1 MRAADLDIHEL
12 LHFVPEGGL
21 ITFAGERVLLLD
33 AVALGLLRRELI
45 DTLGATAARAVLTRF
60 GYAHGWRVADTL
72 RKGFPWD
79 SEDEWRKAGAR
90 LHTMQGLVRAEVT
103 QASFSVA
110 APGAEGIWHDSYEA
124 EQHLLH
130 LGQAD
135 EPVCWTL
142 TGFATGYM
150 SCVFGREIIAIED
163 RCRGKGDAVCHAIV
177 RSKEDW
183 GPELATHLP
192 FYQKACLD
200 SAVTHLTET
209 LKKKERQLKS
219 RRALQQADPDVP
231 AGLVASSQ
239 AMRRTIELAR
249 RVARVDSTVLITG
262 ESGAG
267 KERIARFIHDESART
282 AGPFLAINCAAVP
295 ETLLES
301 ELFGHARGSFTGASQ
316 DRAGLF
322 EAANGG
328 TLLLDEIGDVPPTM
342 QVKLLRVLQERE
354 VRRVGENRAR
364 TINVR
369 VLAATNR
376 DLLAD
381 VHGARFRQDLYYR
394 LRVVEIVVPPLR
406 ERRADVLPLA
416 RQLLAGAAKRLGR
429 KVPALTPDA
438 ANLLLQY
445 AWPGNVRELENA
457 LERAVALAQSDRIGM
472 DDLPPEVG
480 SAAPASPAAGE
491 IRTLAEVERDYIAAA
506 LRASGGN
513 RAKAAESLGIGA
525 ATLYRKLKQERR

>member
-12 LHFVPEGGL
+12 LHFSPEGGI

-45 DTLGATAARAVLTRF
+45 ETLGATAARSVLTRF
-60 GYAHGWRVADTL
+60 GYAHGWRVAEML

-79 SEDEWRKAGAR
+79 SEEEWRMAGGR
-90 LHTMQGLVRAEVT
+90 LHTIQGLVRAEVT
-103 QASFSVA
+103 HPWRSGGTPV
-110 APGAEGIWHDSYEA
+110 AEGIWHDSYEA

-142 TGFATGYM
+142 TGFASGYM
-150 SCVFGREIIAIED
+150 SCVYGKEIIAIED
-163 RCRGKGDAVCHAIV
+163 RCRGKGDALCRVAV

-200 SAVTHLTET
+200 SALTLLTDT
-209 LKKKERQLKS
+209 LKKKERQLQS
-219 RRALQQADPDVP
+219 RRALRHVDPTVP
-231 AGLVASSQ
+231 AGFVGSSP
-239 AMRRTIELAR
+239 AMLRTLDLAR
-249 RVARVDSTVLITG
+249 RVAQVDSTVLITG

-301 ELFGHARGSFTGASQ
+301 ELFGHVRGSFTGASQ

-328 TLLLDEIGDVPPTM
+328 TLLLDEIGDVPPAM

-381 VHGARFRQDLYYR
+381 VHAARFRQDLYYR

-406 ERRADVLPLA
+406 ERREDILPLA
-416 RQLLAGAAKRLGR
+416 RQLLEGTARRFAK
-429 KVPALTPDA
+429 KVPTLTPDA

-457 LERAVALAQSDRIGM
+457 LERAVALAQSNRIGV
-472 DDLPPEVG
+472 DDLPPEIG
-480 SAAPASPAAGE
+480 SAPPASPAAGA

-513 RAKAAESLGIGA
+513 RAKAAERLGIGA

>member
-1 MRAADLDIHEL
+1 MRAADLDAHEL
-12 LHFVPEGGL
+12 LHFTPEGGI

-45 DTLGATAARAVLTRF
+45 ETLGMTAARAVLTRF
-60 GYAHGWRVADTL
+60 GYAHGWRVAETL

-79 SEDEWRKAGAR
+79 SEDEWRAAGAR
-90 LHTMQGLVRAEVT
+90 LHTIQGLVRAEVT
-103 QASFSVA
+103 RASVNAA

-142 TGFATGYM
+142 TGFASGYM
-150 SCVFGREIIAIED
+150 SCVYGRDVIAIED
-163 RCRGKGDAVCHAIV
+163 RCRGKGDAICRAVV
-177 RSKEDW
+177 RSKEEW

-200 SAVTHLTET
+200 SALAQLTDT
-209 LKKKERQLKS
+209 LKKKELQLRS
-219 RRALQQADPDVP
+219 RRAQRQIESTTP
-231 AGLVASSQ
+231 AGLVGTSP
-239 AMRRTIELAR
+239 AMQRTLDLAR
-249 RVARVDSTVLITG
+249 RVAMVDSTVLITG
-262 ESGAG
+262 ESGSG
-267 KERIARFIHDESART
+267 KERLARFIHDESTRT
-282 AGPFLAINCAAVP
+282 GGPFLAINCAAVP

-328 TLLLDEIGDVPPTM
+328 TLLLDEIGDVPPAM

-354 VRRVGENRAR
+354 VRRVGENRSR
-364 TINVR
+364 RINVR

-394 LRVVEIVVPPLR
+394 LRVVEVVVPPLR
-406 ERRADVLPLA
+406 ERREDILPLA
-416 RQLLAGAAKRLGR
+416 RQLLAGAAKRFGKKATTLA
-429 KVPALTPDA
+429 PEA
-438 ANLLLQY
+438 ANLLLRY
-445 AWPGNVRELENA
+445 RWPGNVRELENA
-457 LERAVALAQSDRIGM
+457 LERAVALARSDRIGV
-472 DDLPPEVG
+472 DDLPAEVG
-480 SAAPASPAAGE
+480 DVPLTVESMDDV
-491 IRTLAEVERDYIAAA
+491 RTLAEVERDYIAAA

-513 RAKAAESLGIGA
+513 RARAAERLGIGA
-525 ATLYRKLKQERR
+525 ATLYRKLKQERQ